1 MKAVDPAEVRF
12 CQALI
17 GAPLDQYVELARAAE
32 AAGFDAVAV
41 SDHLFHPASI
51 ASAYPYTD
59 DGRPRYA
66 PGTEFPDTW
75 GAICAMAAAT
85 TTLELYSNV
94 YVLPSHSP
102 LEAAKA
108 IATAAVL
115 SGGRV
120 HAGVSAGWMRE
131 EYDALG
137 RDFDRRGAVLDEAIA
152 VLRQAWSGDGTVD
165 HHGAFFDAG
174 PARMTPL
181 PPKRVPILAGGHA
194 APALRRA
201 GRLCDGWLGMDY
213 RISEIASYLQRL
225 DEHRAAVG
233 RTDEPFEVVL
243 SVLARPTPD
252 KVAAVAALGV
262 TTIVTSAW
270 VAAGTD
276 PADRPANLRALETYG
291 QQYLRPLGRG

>member
-1 MKAVDPAEVRF
+1 VKPVDPSEVRF

-41 SDHLFHPASI
+41 SDHLFHPDSI
-51 ASAYPYTD
+51 ASPYPYTD

-75 GAICAMAAAT
+75 GAICAMASVT
-85 TTLELYSNV
+85 TTLEFYSNV

-108 IATAAVL
+108 IATAAAI

-120 HAGVSAGWMRE
+120 HAGVAAGWMRE
-131 EYDALG
+131 EYEALG
-137 RDFDRRGAVLDEAIA
+137 RDFARRGAALDEAIA

-165 HHGAFFDAG
+165 HHGAFVDAG
-174 PARMTPL
+174 PARMTPV
-181 PPKRVPILAGGHA
+181 PPSPVPILAGGHG

-201 GRLCDGWLGMDY
+201 AQLCDGWLGMDY
-213 RISEIASYLQRL
+213 RISEIPGYLGRL
-225 DEHRAAVG
+225 DELRAGAG
-233 RTDEPFEVVL
+233 RDAEPFQVVL

-252 KVAAVAALGV
+252 KVAAVADLGV
-262 TTIVTSAW
+262 STIVTSAW

-276 PADRPANLRALETYG
+276 PSDRAANLRAIESYG
-291 QQYLRPLGRG
+291 RQHIEPLRR

>member
-1 MKAVDPAEVRF
+1 MKPVDPAEVRF

-32 AAGFDAVAV
+32 EAGFDAVAV
-41 SDHLFHPASI
+41 SDHLFHPDSI
-51 ASAYPYTD
+51 ASPYPYTD
-59 DGRPRYA
+59 DGWPRYG

-85 TTLELYSNV
+85 TRLELYSNV
-94 YVLPSHSP
+94 YVLASHSP

-108 IATAAVL
+108 IATAAVI

-120 HAGVSAGWMRE
+120 HAGVAAGWMRE

-137 RDFDRRGAVLDEAIA
+137 RDFDRRGAALDAAIA
-152 VLRQAWSGDGTVD
+152 VLRQAWSGDGTVE
-165 HHGAFFDAG
+165 HHGTFLDAG
-174 PARMTPL
+174 PARMTPV
-181 PPKRVPILAGGHA
+181 PPAPVPILAGGHA
-194 APALRRA
+194 GPALRRA
-201 GRLCDGWLGMDY
+201 GQLCDGWLGMDY
-213 RISEIASYLQRL
+213 RLSEIPAYLDRL
-225 DEHRAAVG
+225 DRIRADAG
-233 RTDEPFEVVL
+233 RADTPFQVVL

-252 KVAAVAALGV
+252 KVAAAAALGV

-276 PADRPANLRALETYG
+276 PSDRAANLRAIEAYG
-291 QQYLRPLGRG
+291 AQYLRPLRR